1 MKYLLILQVDQ
12 TGYWD
17 TSGYC
22 HWSKGPYFS
31 IQTWEIDDIDGITKD
46 IGKFKSEYPDGN
58 VFLYKV
64 EYDYWEKDKDISS
77 ILDAGE
83 DKALNITIKKAEE
96 KKQKELKIAELEAEK
111 KRARELV
118 ELERLK
124 GLYEKSS

>member
-1 MKYLLILQVDQ
+1 MKYLLILQADQ

-31 IQTWEIDDIDGITKD
+31 KQTWELDNIDGIIED
-46 IGKFKSEYPDGN
+46 IGKFKSEYPDGD
-58 VFLYKV
+58 VYLYKV
-64 EYDYWEKDKDISS
+64 EECDYWEKDKDISS

-83 DKALNITIKKAEE
+83 DKAKELTIKRDEE
-96 KKQKELKIAELEAEK
+96 KRQEKLKIAELEAERRK
-111 KRARELV
+111 ARELV

-124 GLYEKSS
+124 SLYEKP

>member
-1 MKYLLILQVDQ
+1 MKYLLILQADQ

-22 HWSKGPYFS
+22 HWSKGPYFF
-31 IQTWEIDDIDGITKD
+31 IQTWELDSTDGIIQD
-46 IGKFKSEYPDGN
+46 IGRFKSEYPNGD
-58 VFLYKV
+58 VHLYKV
-64 EYDYWEKDKDISS
+64 EYNYWENDKDISS

-83 DKALNITIKKAEE
+83 DKAKEFTLKKAEE
-96 KKQKELKIAELEAEK
+96 KKQKELKISELEAER

-124 GLYEKSS
+124 GLYEKP